1 MLWFE
6 ILLAVQCPHVT
17 WDETDRMYLK
27 PRIKASMHVA
37 IWTSQITWQLKGIFR
52 KLCVQ
57 KCLFPLD
64 INDMY
69 THTYT
74 DLLILEKHSKYSLI
88 KIPWAEIALLL
99 YSGTSAIPYWLDV
112 NNINGKNITY

>member
-1 MLWFE
+1 
-6 ILLAVQCPHVT
+6 
-17 WDETDRMYLK
+17 
-27 PRIKASMHVA
+27 
-37 IWTSQITWQLKGIFR
+37 
-52 KLCVQ
+52 
-57 KCLFPLD
+57 
-64 INDMY
+64 MY